1 MNRSLLSS
9 AKYDYGTPQR
19 LFDCLDARL
28 DFSCDLAAD
37 ASNAKCKWFFDAQTD
52 SLSVAWDE
60 AVCRM
65 ALRPSPIEGCAAGG
79 EGSLVVCPT
88 SAWLN
93 PPYGRQLPKFVRHA
107 VECCAAAPDQLTV
120 VALLPARTDTAWWHD
135 FVVRQE
141 NTVFLLRGRL
151 RFEGMAAS
159 APFPSAIVV
168 FGAPPWSRVACE
180 VALGLM
186 DGGYRFVA
194 R

>member
-9 AKYDYGTPQR
+9 AKYDYGTPQG
-19 LFDCLDARL
+19 LFDCLNARL
-28 DFSCDLAAD
+28 RFGVDLAAQ
-37 ASNAKCKWFFDAQTD
+37 SHNTKCRKFIGPDRD
-52 SLSVAWDE
+52 SLGVNWAEVALE
-60 AVCRM
+60 
-65 ALRPSPIEGCAAGG
+65 S
-79 EGSLVVCPT
+79 GSSAT
-88 SAWLN
+88 AWLN

-135 FVVRQE
+135 FVARPE